1 MFYGAKFL
9 TERRGR
15 CWPPRCWWAALVMS
29 STSSSEKTSSVE
41 AAAVAAPDR
50 FTRRLNLC
58 HCRLRLCRWVPPL
71 WRLPGR
77 EASHTGETTQP
88 TSSYHPT
95 PKWPSLCR
103 ARVLYSNRSLRL
115 YHRRSAASRQ
125 KKNTTRYI
133 PHNRIDHRHFLI
145 SNLQLQALRVATA
158 AVSAT
163 ERSSEWSM
171 SVSPLRPEA
180 AFMHP
185 VAVAPEAASALL
197 LLLLQPLYYV

>member
-1 MFYGAKFL
+1 MSGTRDVVDVVVGEDIF
-9 TERRGR
+9 RRGR
-15 CWPPRCWWAALVMS
+15 GSGSARPLHTPTESMS
-29 STSSSEKTSSVE
+29 LPFASLPLSS
-41 AAAVAAPDR
+41 
-50 FTRRLNLC
+50 
-58 HCRLRLCRWVPPL
+58 PL

-95 PKWPSLCR
+95 PKWLSLCR

-163 ERSSEWSM
+163 ERSSE
-171 SVSPLRPEA
+171 
-180 AFMHP
+180 
-185 VAVAPEAASALL
+185 
-197 LLLLQPLYYV
+197 